1 MPLTSSLSSLL
12 ITCPYHLS
20 LSSLSLKCLV
30 EISYLSFSKTQEAI
44 STYDVS
50 LSASFSI
57 KLGNYD
63 INIQYNLCRVCVL
76 RGFVCMITEL
86 QETKNIMAK

>member
-1 MPLTSSLSSLL
+1 MPLTSSPSSLL

-50 LSASFSI
+50 LSFSI
-57 KLGNYD
+57 KLGND
-63 INIQYNLCRVCVL
+63 INIQYNICRVFVL

>member
-57 KLGNYD
+57 KLGND

-76 RGFVCMITEL
+76 RGFVCMIMEL